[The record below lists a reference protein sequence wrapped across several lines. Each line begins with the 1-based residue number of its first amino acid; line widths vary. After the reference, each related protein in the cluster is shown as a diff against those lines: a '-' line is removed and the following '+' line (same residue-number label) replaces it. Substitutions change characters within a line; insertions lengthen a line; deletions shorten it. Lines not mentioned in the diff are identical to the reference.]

1 MQFGSEKKYLLNASC
16 FATIPWDYVGS
27 DELSIPADKCIN
39 LLVIHNSFKLMET
52 HTYTARK

>member
-1 MQFGSEKKYLLNASC
+1 MQFGLEKKYLFNASC